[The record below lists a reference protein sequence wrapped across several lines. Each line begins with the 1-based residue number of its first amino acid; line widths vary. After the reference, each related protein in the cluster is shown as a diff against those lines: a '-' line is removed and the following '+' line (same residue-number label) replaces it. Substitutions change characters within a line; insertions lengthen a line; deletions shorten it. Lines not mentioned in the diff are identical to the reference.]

1 VALTKKSRYLLTGLF
16 AGAICLALAISMVWV
31 APSQAASKDILKL
44 GVLEEPKSL
53 NLWLASD
60 AWSKRVLGLM
70 FQPLYMRE
78 PNSGELVPWLAAEK
92 PDFDPKTLTCTVKL
106 RPAKWSD
113 GSDFTAEDVAFTG
126 HMIYLFKMPRHY
138 SKWKF
143 IQKIEVVDKHT
154 VRFVLSQPKAIFLT
168 RTLTTPIVQK
178 KQWAPLVK
186 SLEGTTQSLQQF
198 LQHEFKEPAV
208 TGPFTVAKWKKGVFV
223 YMKRNPHFFGQG
235 QTFAGH
241 KLGPHIKAIIFK
253 IYGTADAAILA
264 LRKGDIDFYWN
275 NIQAGYLKEIKD
287 DPEIKIFNNKKSGLY
302 YLGFNLRRAPMD
314 DVAFRR
320 AVATLIAKDF
330 IIKRILQG
338 YGEVLHS
345 MIPPGNTTF
354 YNPKVPRHGFGLSR
368 EERIKA
374 AYEILKKAG
383 YTWGIPPVD
392 KNGKVQRAEEI
403 KTPDGM
409 PMRKITILT
418 PPADYDPHRA
428 MSGQMIQEW
437 LREVGIP
444 VISRPMAFGALIQT
458 VKTQR
463 DFDCFILGYGKLSLD
478 PGYLRAFFHSSMDK
492 PKGWNMSGYDN
503 PEFDKLSMASD
514 GALDLT
520 ERRKMIFKMQEMLLS
535 DVPYIPLYNPIV
547 VEGVR
552 ADRFTGWVQG
562 IGGVGNIWSLCEI
575 QPK

>member
-1 VALTKKSRYLLTGLF
+1 MAHKNKSRPLLFNLVIHTIL
-16 AGAICLALAISMVWV
+16 IALAISVIWA
-31 APSQAASKDILKL
+31 APAQAASKDILKV

-53 NLWLASD
+53 NLWLATD
-60 AWSKRVLGLM
+60 AWSKRILGLM
-70 FQPLYMRE
+70 YQPLYIRE
-78 PNSGELVPWLAAEK
+78 PKSAQLVPWLADGE

-113 GSDFTAEDVAFTG
+113 GTDFTAEDVAFTG

-143 IQKIEVVDKHT
+143 VQKIEVVDKHT

-208 TGPFTVAKWKKGVFV
+208 TGPFTVAKWKKGVYV

-235 QTFAGH
+235 QTIAGH

-253 IYGTADAAILA
+253 IYGTADAAMLA

-275 NIQAGYLKEIKD
+275 NIQAGYLKAIEE
-287 DPEIKIFNNKKSGLY
+287 DPEIEIFKNKKSGLY

-338 YGEVLHS
+338 YGEILHS
-345 MIPPGNTTF
+345 LIPPGNTAF
-354 YNPKVPRHGFGLSR
+354 YNPEVPKHGFGLDP
-368 EERIKA
+368 EKRIKL
-374 AYEILKKAG
+374 AYEILNKAG
-383 YTWGIPPVD
+383 YTWETPPVD
-392 KNGKVQRAEEI
+392 AQGKVQKAKGL
-403 KTPDGM
+403 KTPDGAL
-409 PMRKITILT
+409 MRELTILT

-437 LREVGIP
+437 LRAAGIP
-444 VISRPMAFGALIQT
+444 VVSRPMAFGALIQT
-458 VKTQR
+458 VKSQH

-478 PGYLRAFFHSSMDK
+478 PGYLRAFFHSSQDK
-492 PKGWNMSGYDN
+492 PRGWNMAGYNN
-503 PEFDKLSMASD
+503 PEFDKLAMASD

-520 ERRKMIFKMQEMLLS
+520 ERRKLIFKMQEMLMT
-535 DVPYIPLYNPIV
+535 DVPYVPLYNPMV

-552 ADRFTGWVQG
+552 IDHFKGWVQG
-562 IGGVGNIWSLCEI
+562 LGGVGNIWSLCEI